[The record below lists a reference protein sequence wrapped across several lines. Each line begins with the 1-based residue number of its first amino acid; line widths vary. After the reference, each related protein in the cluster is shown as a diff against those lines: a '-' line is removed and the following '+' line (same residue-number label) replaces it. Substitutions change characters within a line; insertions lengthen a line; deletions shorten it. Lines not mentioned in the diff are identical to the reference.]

1 MTELKPCPFCGST
14 NVIMDCQTYG
24 HVEDHFG
31 MCNNIQCVAEGPTR
45 PTEAEAIKAWNARI
59 CEDKK

>member
-45 PTEAEAIKAWNARI
+45 PTEAEAIKA
-59 CEDKK
+59 